1 MSNYLCF
8 MLPKRL
14 TIQGLY
20 SYQEQQIIDFSLLT
34 EAGIFGIFGSVGSG
48 KSSIL
53 EAIGFALYGKTER
66 LNDRENRNYNM
77 MNLKS
82 SELLIDFEFE
92 HYDHSIYRFTVKG
105 KRNSKRFQDVKTF
118 DRNAYKLANGEW
130 IPLESADASDILD
143 LSYDNFRRTV
153 IIPQGKFQEFLQLG
167 NSERTRMMMDIF
179 HLHKYDLSDKAK
191 ILEEENN
198 ISIARLEGELN
209 QLGNSNEE
217 DLLEKQEVVIELQSQ
232 EKVLKSNID
241 NKEKD
246 FQELNVLKEKFEL
259 KTQYLQALQQLEQ
272 QKDSFDKRKKSLEK
286 HQQAKLYF
294 DPFFS
299 RKNILNNSIQ
309 KRNDTIFFSNTQ
321 LEKTNI
327 ALEKNLQDWNTIK
340 SDYAQIEEWQQQTQ
354 DWQTVHEIVQY
365 KQQSKTLKEKIILG
379 KKHIEKEKNNTQ
391 NLALQLSKLEETI
404 RSKKAE
410 QPSNIFVF
418 NEIGE
423 WFQQQNNIAK
433 QIAEKQQQ
441 VVTLQE
447 RIEKGKQAF
456 SQLSFSYNNWEKD
469 SNYKKTELNTTL
481 SELQNKKMAFSTKA
495 ELHQYALQLQDGNPC
510 PLCGSAHHPNKLE
523 SNHEINETIKEV
535 DATIIQTKNAFAVL
549 ENNIAKATRYDAEIH
564 SCEEQADLLNS
575 NITQAVQ
582 ALQEHKKNFKW
593 NDFNAE
599 SETDFIKKRQEAEQN
614 IATITQLE
622 IDATQQK
629 QQLDFSKETLNK
641 YENALTERQ
650 TQLHAT
656 LENID
661 FLVGKILLLSK
672 ENIDQYAQ
680 ENILLNKKK
689 LEDKIVFTK
698 SQYEVLQRQIQDLD
712 KQKSILESEIRSL
725 NTEKQKESDELQTIL
740 EQILDLLQTH
750 QFETEQDVWNIL
762 QQHIDTSSENQTI
775 QQFENQLYAAQQ
787 QLVQLQAILQGK
799 TFDQEIWQKL
809 DGELKTSKETLSN
822 YTAQIAQYQQSIAQL
837 HQTLDNKKQL
847 TQQLEKKQLRKDNIQ
862 TLKNLFSGSGFVNFI
877 SSVYLKNLCIAAND
891 RFSKLTHNQLHL
903 ELGDNNEFL
912 VRDLLNEGKTR
923 SVKTL
928 SGGQTFQASLSLA
941 LALADSIQYQNK
953 SEQNFFFL
961 DEGFGSLDK
970 DALTTIYDTLK
981 SLRKENRIVGII
993 SHVEDLQQE
1002 IPVSLL
1008 VRNDAEKGSQIYIN

>member
-1 MSNYLCF
+1 